1 MYLIPPWKIVER
13 RLPDDYVI
21 FGESRPL
28 LENLRRRVLAL
39 GDDIVEDIRM
49 HRIVYGRKTI
59 MRNFLDVRPSNNG
72 LRITIRK
79 GKSFQ
84 DPMKIGIDK
93 GFVAEVSVNESNL
106 EDALNLIRQSY
117 LSV

>member
-1 MYLIPPWKIVER
+1 MQR
-13 RLPDDYVI
+13 RLPDDYAI
-21 FGESRPL
+21 FGENRPL
-28 LENLRRRVLAL
+28 LEDLRRKVLAL
-39 GDDIVEDIRM
+39 GDDIVEDVRM

-59 MRNFLDVRPSNNG
+59 MRNFLDVRPSSDG

-84 DPMKIGIDK
+84 DPMKIAVDK
-93 GFVAEVSVNESNL
+93 GFVAEVSVNDSNL
-106 EDALNLIRQSY
+106 EDAFDLIKQSY

>member
-1 MYLIPPWKIVER
+1 MQ
-13 RLPDDYVI
+13 RLPDDYAV

-28 LENLRRRVLAL
+28 LENLRRKVFTL
-39 GDDIVEDIRM
+39 GDDIVEDVRM

-59 MRNFLDVRPSNNG
+59 MRNFLDVRPSSSG

-79 GKSFQ
+79 GRAFH
-84 DPMKIGIDK
+84 DPMKIAFDR
-93 GFVAEVSVNESNL
+93 GFVAEVSVNDSNL
-106 EDALNLIRQSY
+106 EDAFDLIKQSY

>member
-1 MYLIPPWKIVER
+1 MQ
-13 RLPDDYVI
+13 RLPDDYAI

-28 LENLRRRVLAL
+28 LENLRRKVFTL
-39 GDDIVEDIRM
+39 GVDIVEDVRM

-59 MRNFLDVRPSNNG
+59 MRNFLDVRPSSNG

-79 GKSFQ
+79 GKSFY
-84 DPMKIGIDK
+84 DSMRIGVDK
-93 GFVAEVSVNESNL
+93 GFVVEVSVNDSNL
-106 EDALNLIRQSY
+106 GDAFDLIKQSY